1 MPGIEN
7 GGPPNFLQDPDNFQL
22 SPIFSL
28 NLSWFYFDPQN
39 GILIISRAEGN
50 LPQDGRWIEIEWKFF
65 LVTVSLADSLT
76 LKDSQVYH

>member
-7 GGPPNFLQDPDNFQL
+7 GGPPNFLQDSDNFQL

-50 LPQDGRWIEIEWKFF
+50 LPQDGRWIEI